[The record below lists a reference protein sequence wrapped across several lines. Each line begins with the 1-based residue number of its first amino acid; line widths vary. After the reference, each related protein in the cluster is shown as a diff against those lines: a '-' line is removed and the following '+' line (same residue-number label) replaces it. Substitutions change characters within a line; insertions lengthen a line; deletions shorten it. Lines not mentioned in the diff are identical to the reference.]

1 MFVRFVSFRVRTF
14 SGVEYILFQSILVSR
29 ASPRRG
35 PALATASTW
44 FPKARVWGCST
55 SSPSPGARRTRSS
68 ASTRSCCT
76 AHDCKQLKLLNNK
89 LLSRFAWLTS
99 TLQQLNLIILIDL
112 SATLA
117 PLRLVLTEDLPVSR
131 FLVLWP
137 CGMIAQHH
145 HLLTT

>member
-1 MFVRFVSFRVRTF
+1 MFVRFVCCLACGLSLT
-14 SGVEYILFQSILVSR
+14 SYIIYQSIPVSR

-35 PALATASTW
+35 PSRATVSTW

>member
-14 SGVEYILFQSILVSR
+14 VDVVYYISEHPCVARFTAPWSIPGHSLDMV
-29 ASPRRG
+29 
-35 PALATASTW
+35 
-44 FPKARVWGCST
+44 PKGESLGMLYLLSW
-55 SSPSPGARRTRSS
+55 SPGARRTRSS

-99 TLQQLNLIILIDL
+99 TLQQLKLIILINL